1 MASVDLNTHQ
11 KNAQPMVRYV
21 THAKV
26 GITFRGY
33 VKRLNLNPRATL
45 GIEQLGRINMR

>member
-1 MASVDLNTHQ
+1 MASVDLNTHP

-26 GITFRGY
+26 GITFGGY
-33 VKRLNLNPRATL
+33 AKRLNLNPRVTL
-45 GIEQLGRINMR
+45 GLEQLERINMR